1 MNLQLLLQVIILL
14 LLWPIKSVAKAPPP
28 PPPLTKPNCPY
39 SCGNNVTI
47 PFPFGIG
54 ENCYF
59 DKLYAIDCKSS
70 KPILRS
76 INLEVLEFL
85 LEKSTMRVNQSVISS
100 CQDKTTE
107 ASFVNLEKLP
117 FYFSYYDN
125 IFSGIGCNNLASMS
139 SADHDF
145 ILGGCFSICDPRN
158 KTEDDSCN
166 GIECCKAGVPWALK
180 SFNISISSINNATS
194 SSSSSQE
201 EGKCKYAFMVEKEW
215 FESNFKSARRVQN
228 WNQVP
233 VILDWRIPN
242 SSFGELERD
251 ESSKFTST
259 SHCES
264 DEGGLFRCSCKEKYH
279 GNPYFLHGCQDIDE
293 CRDGTANCSGD
304 LRCENYEG
312 GYRCVN
318 PKRPKVY
325 TIILGIGTGL
335 GGLLLSIGAL
345 WLCIIIIRRIKQKEE
360 NFKKNGGL
368 LLEQQLHSLDGSIDR
383 CKIFNSKELDK
394 ATDHFNVNRILG
406 QGGQGTVYKGMLADG
421 RIIAVKKSKVVDES
435 KLEEFINEV
444 VILSQISHR
453 NVVKLLG
460 SCLEVEVPL
469 LVYEFIPNGTL
480 FQYLHDPS
488 EELSLTWE
496 MRLRI
501 ATEVA
506 EALAY
511 LHSSAYLPI
520 YHRDIKSTNILLD
533 EKYRAKI
540 ADFGTSRS
548 IAIDQTHV
556 STKVQGTFGYLDPE
570 YFHSSQFTDKSD
582 VYSFGVVLVE
592 LLTGQKPIS
601 YIWANEGRNLAT
613 YFVECVEENCLFDIL
628 DDQVRKSGK
637 TEEIME
643 VSDVA
648 KRCLN
653 SNGRSR
659 PTMKEVAMGL
669 ERIRACNLQDDDDNI
684 QKCYEE
690 LSR

>member
-14 LLWPIKSVAKAPPP
+14 LLWPIKSVAKEP

-59 DKLYAIDCKSS
+59 DQLYAIDCKSS

-85 LEKSTMRVNQSVISS
+85 LEKSTMRVNQSVIRS

-139 SADHDF
+139 SADRDF

-158 KTEDDSCN
+158 KTDDDSCN
-166 GIECCKAGVPWALK
+166 GIACCKAGVPWALK
-180 SFNISISSINNATS
+180 SFNISISSINNAASS

-201 EGKCKYAFMVEKEW
+201 EGKCKFAFMVEKEW
-215 FESNFKSARRVQN
+215 FESKFKSAEGVQD

-242 SSFGELERD
+242 SSFGKLERD
-251 ESSKFTST
+251 ESPKFTST

-279 GNPYFLHGCQDIDE
+279 GNPYFLHGCQ
-293 CRDGTANCSGD
+293 
-304 LRCENYEG
+304 
-312 GYRCVN
+312 
-318 PKRPKVY
+318 
-325 TIILGIGTGL
+325 GIGTGL

-345 WLCIIIIRRIKQKEE
+345 WLCIIIRRRIKQKEE

-368 LLEQQLHSLDGSIDR
+368 LLEQQLNSLDGSIDR

-613 YFVECVEENCLFDIL
+613 YFVECIEENCLFDIL

-659 PTMKEVAMGL
+659 PTMKEVAMEL

-690 LSR
+690 LSM